1 MCGFAGFWSTNAN
14 VSADALTL
22 GQMTDA
28 IAHRGPDD
36 SGAWFDSEAGI
47 ALGHRRLSIVD
58 LSPAGHQPMASP
70 SGRYVTIY
78 NGEIYNHTDLR
89 VELEATGCSPQW
101 RGHSDTEVMLA
112 AFEHWGVSSTL
123 ERLNGMFALA
133 VWDRQKRIL
142 TLARDRLGE
151 KPVFY
156 GRMGDTLLFGS
167 ELKAL
172 TAHSAFERIVDRNA
186 LALFLRHNY
195 VPAPHSI
202 WHGIKKLLPGHY
214 VEIHDGGHTVLDPVA
229 YWDFRR
235 VAAEGAANPLP
246 DTPELVDDLEALL
259 TDAVGRQMGADVP
272 LGAFLSGGV
281 DSSLIVALMQA
292 QSKRP
297 VRTFTIG
304 FHEAEYNEA
313 VHAKAVAEHL
323 GTDHTELYVTASDA
337 LAVVPRLASIWDEPF
352 SDSSQI
358 PAYLISAIT
367 REHVTV
373 SLSGDAGDELFG
385 GYNRYVSGMQ
395 LWNAAERVPLPLR
408 RAAAAGLNHPV
419 SLKAVNAVMGLLP
432 SRHRYL
438 GLADRLPKIGHLL
451 AETSPEGV
459 YRRLVSNVVDP
470 ERLVLGGHEPNVV
483 PIEDAPGFA
492 DFRQKMMYIDTL
504 TYLPDDILVKVDR
517 ASMAVSLEARAPF
530 LDYRVVEYAWRLPI
544 SAKIRDGR
552 GKHILREILYRHVP
566 KALIERPK
574 MGFAVPIEQWLTG
587 ALRPWVEDLLDEERL
602 RREGFFDAVKV
613 RALWDEHL
621 SGRRR
626 WHNQL
631 WSILMFQ
638 AWWAEHQP
646 TGVARPVATGLPAV
660 SYA

>member
-1 MCGFAGFWSTNAN
+1 
-14 VSADALTL
+14 
-22 GQMTDA
+22 MTDA

-36 SGAWFDSEAGI
+36 SGAWFDAEVGV
-47 ALGHRRLSIVD
+47 ALGHRRLSIID

-78 NGEIYNHTDLR
+78 NGEIYNHANLR
-89 VELEATGCSPQW
+89 AELDAAGSSSAW
-101 RGHSDTEVMLA
+101 RGFSDTEVVLA
-112 AFEHWGVSSTL
+112 AFERWGVAGTL

-133 VWDRQKRIL
+133 VWDRQMRTLI
-142 TLARDRLGE
+142 LARDRLGE
-151 KPVFY
+151 KPLFY
-156 GRMGDTLLFGS
+156 GRMGDTFLFGS

-172 TAHSAFERIVDRNA
+172 TAHPAFERVIDRDA
-186 LALFLRHNY
+186 LALFLRYKY
-195 VPAPHSI
+195 VPAPHCI
-202 WHGIKKLLPGHY
+202 WWGVSKLLAGHY
-214 VEIHDGGHTVLDPVA
+214 VEIRDGGRTVLEPVA

-246 DTPELVDDLEALL
+246 DTPELIDDLEALL
-259 TDAVGRQMGADVP
+259 KDAIGRQMVADVP

-281 DSSLIVALMQA
+281 DSSLIVALMQS
-292 QSKRP
+292 QSELP

-304 FHEAEYNEA
+304 FHEAGYNEA
-313 VHAKAVAEHL
+313 VHAKAIAEHL
-323 GTDHTELYVTASDA
+323 GTDHIELYVTAGDA
-337 LAVVPRLASIWDEPF
+337 LAAVPRLASIWDEPF

-358 PAYLISAIT
+358 PTYLISAMT
-367 REHVTV
+367 RQHVTV

-385 GYNRYVSGMQ
+385 GYNRYISGMR
-395 LWNAAERVPLPLR
+395 LWNAAERMPMPLR
-408 RAAAAGLNHPV
+408 RAVAAGLNHPV
-419 SLKAVNAVMGLLP
+419 SLKAANAVMGLLP
-432 SRHRYL
+432 SRHRHL
-438 GLADRLPKIGHLL
+438 GLADRLPKIGQLL

-470 ERLVLGGHEPNVV
+470 ERIVLGGREPSAVS
-483 PIEDAPGFA
+483 IDDAPDFA
-492 DFRQKMMYIDTL
+492 DFRQKMMYMDTL

-530 LDYRVVEYAWRLPI
+530 LDYRVVEYAWRLPM
-544 SAKIRDGR
+544 SAKIRDGK
-552 GKHILREILYRHVP
+552 GKHILREVLYRHVP
-566 KALIERPK
+566 QALIERPK

-587 ALRPWVEDLLDEERL
+587 ALRPWAEDLLDEGRL
-602 RREGFFDAVKV
+602 RREGFFDAVRV

-638 AWWAEHQP
+638 AWWAEHRP
-646 TGVARPVATGLPAV
+646 AETAPLARSRPQAV
-660 SYA
+660 LHA